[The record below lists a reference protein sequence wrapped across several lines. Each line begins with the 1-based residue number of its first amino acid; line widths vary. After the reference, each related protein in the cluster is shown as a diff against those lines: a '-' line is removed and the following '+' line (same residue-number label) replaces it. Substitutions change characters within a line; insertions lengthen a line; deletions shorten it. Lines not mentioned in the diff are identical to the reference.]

1 MEVEVI
7 SIGKVSLECKSRV
20 RKKKKKRDLVSEF
33 RGTPTFKACAWRKEL
48 EQTVAPNFPAHLAIG
63 LARVIG

>member
-20 RKKKKKRDLVSEF
+20 RKKKKRDLVSEF